1 MVKDILRKKDING
14 DFIWRTVWAD
24 DSITWETKSSFVDPD
39 AVENEIWMKFERK
52 KKKRKFNKTKGTK
65 KKNKTQNEEQ
75 TEDMEYTPGEI
86 PTSINL
92 NLNILSGSIPRRSSR
107 PPKPKKLS

>member
-24 DSITWETKSSFVDPD
+24 DSITWEPKSSFVDPD

-52 KKKRKFNKTKGTK
+52 KKKRKSSTKRKEPK
-65 KKNKTQNEEQ
+65 KKNKTQN
-75 TEDMEYTPGEI
+75 
-86 PTSINL
+86 
-92 NLNILSGSIPRRSSR
+92 
-107 PPKPKKLS
+107 